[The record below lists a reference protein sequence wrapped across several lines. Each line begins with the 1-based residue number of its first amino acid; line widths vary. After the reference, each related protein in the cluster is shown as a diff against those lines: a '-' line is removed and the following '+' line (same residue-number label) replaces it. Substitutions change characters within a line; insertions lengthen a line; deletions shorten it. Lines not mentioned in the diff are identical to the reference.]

1 MKGRNGST
9 SFLPLKKRGGFQSK
23 IQSELCLTKEQAKQ
37 VYDKIES
44 GEEVKIRKI
53 MQQNTSILPKQV
65 TARKD
70 VNQYEKALLSD
81 RNMIKSNSQ
90 MEQWSILSNNIVYVK
105 SEDNDIMNGID
116 IKPIDYREHKRMYR
130 KMGKGEQLNIDFGES
145 LEIMR
150 NRYLDVYDEIY
161 AEVVMT
167 SKFDE
172 NVDLSTTY
180 LGRIDMKRE
189 EVMKVEESFPISE
202 QGFVMGILLNGEE
215 CQILL
220 DMGASKLYMSKSYY
234 MRCKSLHNL
243 PKFASKTQ
251 RIQVGNGQY
260 VGVLFVILVII
271 EINGHRLEVFTLV
284 SEIFD
289 NVDMVLGIKN
299 LFELEGVIDSRESSF
314 RFSSRLIPIFPRE
327 QVVVKPGEK
336 KLIPIEALFEE
347 EISGMAIVKIIV
359 QGQKT
364 PMMLKLKF
372 IRNKATLDIT
382 NNARETVIFDKK
394 TSIGILDLRSLGYY
408 KIKQGV
414 LQQNLNKNY
423 QFEEID
429 KVCVEFN
436 KMVEVIRQ
444 EEKNDSEKRYPWLDD
459 ADKRK
464 YMTDKEILDKYINLK
479 DPCLDETERKQV
491 MKMLYEYKDVFSL
504 RDEIG
509 TCPNIEVNI
518 EVTDISPFFIRP
530 YHVKEEDRAVI
541 DKEMRRLCCIGILKE
556 GFFSILESCDVD

>member
-9 SFLPLKKRGGFQSK
+9 SFLPLKKKGGFQGK
-23 IQSELCLTKEQAKQ
+23 IQSESCLTKEQAKQ

-44 GEEVKIRKI
+44 GEEVNIRKT
-53 MQQNTSILPKQV
+53 MQQNASISPKQV

-70 VNQYEKALLSD
+70 VNQYEKTLLSD

-90 MEQWSILSNNIVYVK
+90 MEQWSILSDNIVYVN

-116 IKPIDYREHKRMYR
+116 IKPKDYRDHKRMYR
-130 KMGKGEQLNIDFGES
+130 KMGKEEGEQLNIDFGES

-150 NRYLDVYDEIY
+150 NKYMDMYDEIY
-161 AEVVMT
+161 AEVVTT

-180 LGRIDMKRE
+180 LGRIDVKRE
-189 EVMKVEESFPISE
+189 EVMKAEESFPISE
-202 QGFVMGILLNGEE
+202 KGFVMGKLLNGEE

-220 DMGASKLYMSKSYY
+220 DTGASKLYMSKSYY
-234 MRCKSLHNL
+234 LRCKALHDLHKNS
-243 PKFASKTQ
+243 SKTQ

-260 VGVLFVILVII
+260 VGVFFVILFII

-299 LFELEGVIDSRESSF
+299 LFKLEGVIDSRESSF
-314 RFSSRLIPIFPRE
+314 RFLSRLIPIFPRE

-336 KLIPIEALFEE
+336 KLIPIEALFVE
-347 EISGMAIVKIIV
+347 EISGMAIIKIMD

-382 NNARETVIFDKK
+382 NNTRETVIFDKK
-394 TSIGILDLRSLGYY
+394 TSIGILDLRSLGCY

-414 LQQNLNKNY
+414 LQQNLNKYY

-429 KVCVEFN
+429 KVCVGFN
-436 KMVEVIRQ
+436 KMVEAIRQ

-459 ADKRK
+459 TDERK
-464 YMTDKEILDKYINLK
+464 YMTDEEILDKYIDLEGS
-479 DPCLDETERKQV
+479 CLDKKERKQV

-509 TCPNIEVNI
+509 MCPNIEVNI
-518 EVTDISPFFIRP
+518 EV
-530 YHVKEEDRAVI
+530 
-541 DKEMRRLCCIGILKE
+541 MG
-556 GFFSILESCDVD
+556 

>member
-9 SFLPLKKRGGFQSK
+9 SFLPLKKKGGLQSRTPF
-23 IQSELCLTKEQAKQ
+23 ELSLTKEQAKQ

-53 MQQNTSILPKQV
+53 IQQNTSILPKQM
-65 TARKD
+65 TSRNN

-116 IKPIDYREHKRMYR
+116 IKPIDYRDHKRMYR
-130 KMGKGEQLNIDFGES
+130 KMGKEGGEWLNIDFRES

-150 NRYLDVYDEIY
+150 NRYMDVYDEIY

-172 NVDLSTTY
+172 NVDLSTNY

-189 EVMKVEESFPISE
+189 EVIKAEESFPISE
-202 QGFVMGILLNGEE
+202 QGFVMGKLLNGEE

-220 DMGASKLYMSKSYY
+220 DTGASKSYMSKSYNL
-234 MRCKSLHNL
+234 RCKSLHNL

-260 VGVLFVILVII
+260 VGVLFVISVII
-271 EINGHRLEVFTLV
+271 EINGHRLEVFMLV

-299 LFELEGVIDSRESSF
+299 LFELEGVIDCRESSF
-314 RFSSRLIPIFPRE
+314 RFLSRSIPIFPRE
-327 QVVVKPGEK
+327 QVIVKPGEK
-336 KLIPIEALFEE
+336 KLIPIEAPFVEK
-347 EISGMAIVKIIV
+347 ISGLAIVKIID

-382 NNARETVIFDKK
+382 NNTRETVIFDKK
-394 TSIGILDLRSLGYY
+394 MSIGILDLRPLGYY

-414 LQQNLNKNY
+414 LQQNLNKY
-423 QFEEID
+423 YHFDEID
-429 KVCVEFN
+429 KVCAEFN
-436 KMVEVIRQ
+436 KMVEAIRQ
-444 EEKNDSEKRYPWLDD
+444 EERNDSEKRYPWLDD
-459 ADKRK
+459 VDERK
-464 YMTDKEILDKYINLK
+464 YMTDEEILDKYINLK
-479 DPCLDETERKQV
+479 DSCFDEKERKQV

-504 RDEIG
+504 RGEIG

-518 EVTDISPFFIRP
+518 EVTDNLPFFI
-530 YHVKEEDRAVI
+530 
-541 DKEMRRLCCIGILKE
+541 
-556 GFFSILESCDVD
+556 